1 MAKLR
6 RNGQLRCNGHELD
19 REEGGDWVTGDGKPR
34 MRLTWAHNKMHKE
47 NKFSSSMPMQ
57 MAAARRLQS
66 IYSGKL
72 K

>member
-1 MAKLR
+1 MANFVAMDMNLTAT
-6 RNGQLRCNGHELD
+6 GEVTSWQ
-19 REEGGDWVTGDGKPR
+19 GGEGKPR